1 MDMRARVF
9 RLAFVVPL
17 AVVVVSCASPDERIT
32 ASPMEAGASSDP
44 SESSESSASPEPSPA
59 PQPPAP
65 APQPP
70 VPAPQPPASA
80 PAPPAPAPQP
90 PAPAPQPPAP
100 APQPPAPAPQ
110 PPNPNPPP
118 GTVSYD
124 LPNVG
129 GSDIADQ
136 DNWQAGYENNCTTAG
151 HPADCLHMSV
161 LVWAPDANGN
171 PAPIP
176 NPGPDYFGDGIYQ
189 SCAVISI
196 TPEPPVEVPVGTT
209 VVIKALC
216 EPVEPDDGAA

>member
-44 SESSESSASPEPSPA
+44 SESSESSASPEP
-59 PQPPAP
+59 AP
-65 APQPP
+65 APQ
-70 VPAPQPPASA
+70 
-80 PAPPAPAPQP
+80 PPAPAPQP
-90 PAPAPQPPAP
+90 PAPAPQPPAPAPAPPAP

-124 LPNVG
+124 LPNKQ
-129 GSDIADQ
+129 SDLADQ
-136 DNWQAGYENNCTTAG
+136 DNWRAGYANNCMMAG
-151 HPADCLHMSV
+151 HPANCLHMSV
-161 LVWAPDANGN
+161 RVWADVNGT
-171 PAPIP
+171 PTPID
-176 NPGPDYFGDGIYQ
+176 NPGAHYFGEGVYD
-189 SCAVISI
+189 SCGVTDID
-196 TPEPPVEVPVGTT
+196 PMPPTKVPVGTT